1 MAESREIELKF
12 LCEPADA
19 AALLAAAPAGED
31 EVRDLVSTYFDTPHQ
46 TLRKAGVSL
55 RIRQANGKRVQTL
68 KRGDGFAREE
78 HEAALAPDHPGLDL
92 SAVTSL
98 VPATMHDLLAPV
110 FDVKVRRRQRQ
121 VRLDGAE
128 IELALDEGEIQG
140 GQSVKAICE
149 LELELKSG
157 RPEALFELA
166 RDLGRTAPL
175 YRSFD
180 GKATQGR
187 ALVDGA
193 LLEPRRSDKAR
204 LSREADVAGG
214 FQSIARNALS
224 QIAANAVILREA
236 PSPGAVHQIRVGARR
251 LKSALSAFKPIL
263 DGDGAGRLKAE
274 LDWLGEACADA
285 RALDVLLAETIEPAR
300 ASNRWTQSAVGLSD
314 LAETIE
320 AARGRAH
327 AKTAAMVASARF
339 RALVLDAE
347 AWIETGAWLA
357 DKLHKDQREG
367 AVTPFAA
374 RALDKRL
381 KKLAKAGRDLTGADD
396 EARHRARILAK
407 KLRYA
412 SEAFA
417 PLFDDKA
424 GQRFIKRLKEL
435 QDELGA
441 LNDEAGLAAL
451 FAEQPLDGQAL
462 FAAGRLVG
470 EAGVRK
476 RRRIRKAAR
485 AFDSLLD
492 LTPFWRA

>member
-1 MAESREIELKF
+1 MAEGREIELKF

-19 AALLAAAPAGED
+19 AALLAAAPPGTD

-55 RIRQANGKRVQTL
+55 RIREAGGKRVQTL
-68 KRGDGFAREE
+68 KRGEGFAREE
-78 HEAALAPDHPGLDL
+78 HEAALAANAPGLDL
-92 SAVTSL
+92 AAMAQL
-98 VPATMHDLLAPV
+98 VPAEAQEGLAPV
-110 FDVKVRRRQRQ
+110 FGVKVRRRQRQ
-121 VRLDGAE
+121 MQLDGAE

-140 GQSVKAICE
+140 GTAVKTICE

-187 ALVDGA
+187 ALVDGS
-193 LLEPRRSDKAR
+193 LFEPRRSDKAR
-204 LSREADVAGG
+204 LARAASVAEG
-214 FQSIARNALS
+214 FQTIARDALA

-251 LKSALSAFKPIL
+251 LKGALSVFRPIL
-263 DGDGAGRLKAE
+263 DSAGAARLREE
-274 LDWLGEACADA
+274 LDWLGGACAEA
-285 RALDVLLAETIEPAR
+285 RGLDVLLAETVEPAR
-300 ASNRWTQSAVGLSD
+300 KGGGWTEGAVGLAD
-314 LAETIE
+314 LAQVLE
-320 AARGRAH
+320 AARARAH
-327 AKTAAMVASARF
+327 AKTAASVASARF
-339 RALVLDAE
+339 RGLVLEAE

-357 DKLHKDQREG
+357 DKDEARQRE
-367 AVTPFAA
+367 APIADFAA

-381 KKLAKAGRDLTGADD
+381 KKLAKAGRDLTRQDD
-396 EARHRARILAK
+396 EGRHHARIQAK

-412 SEAFA
+412 AEAFA

-424 GQRFIKRLKEL
+424 GQRFVGRLKRL

-470 EAGVRK
+470 EAGG
-476 RRRIRKAAR
+476 RRRWRIRRAAR
-485 AFDSLLD
+485 ALD
-492 LTPFWRA
+492 ALQDAHPFWRG

>member
-1 MAESREIELKF
+1 MADSREIELKF

-19 AALLAAAPAGED
+19 AALLAAAPAGQD

-78 HEAALAPDHPGLDL
+78 HEAALAPDQAGLDL
-92 SAVTSL
+92 SAVAPL
-98 VPATMHDLLAPV
+98 VPAVTHDLLAPV

-121 VRLDGAE
+121 MKLDGAE
-128 IELALDEGEIQG
+128 IELALDEGEILG
-140 GQSVKAICE
+140 GQSVKTICE

-166 RDLGRTAPL
+166 RDLGRAAPL

-193 LLEPRRSDKAR
+193 VLEPRRSDKAR
-204 LSREADVAGG
+204 LSRDADVAGG
-214 FQSIARNALS
+214 FQAIARNALA
-224 QIAANAVILREA
+224 QIAANAVILRET

-251 LKSALSAFKPIL
+251 LKSALSVFKPVL
-263 DGDGAGRLKAE
+263 DAAGAERLREE
-274 LDWLGEACADA
+274 LDWLGSACAEA

-300 ASNRWTQSAVGLSD
+300 ASSRWTEGAVGLAD

-339 RALVLDAE
+339 RALVLEAE
-347 AWIETGAWLA
+347 AWIETGPWLSA
-357 DKLHKDQREG
+357 KDGEAQRRAPVG
-367 AVTPFAA
+367 GFAV

-381 KKLAKAGRDLTGADD
+381 RKLAKAGRDLTGADD
-396 EARHRARILAK
+396 EARHRARIQAK

-412 SEAFA
+412 SEAFT
-417 PLFDDKA
+417 PLFDEKA
-424 GQRFIKRLKEL
+424 GLRFVRRLKDL

-441 LNDEAGLAAL
+441 LNDEAGLQAL

-476 RRRIRKAAR
+476 RRRIRRAAR

-492 LTPFWRA
+492 LTPFWRV